1 VIAID
6 GPAGSGK
13 STVAR
18 GVAAALGLPT
28 LDTGAMYRAVALAA
42 LEAGVDLGDG
52 DAVAAA
58 ANAARIDLDD
68 GRIELDGRDV
78 SEEIRGPRVTGVVSQ
93 VSSHPAVRAV
103 LVDRQRAWVAEHGEG
118 VVEGRDIG
126 TVVLT
131 DAPVKVFI
139 TARDDIRAAR
149 RQGDEAAA
157 ARRVTVDA
165 VQQALAG
172 RDRADSTLGRATRP
186 EDAAADAV
194 VIDTSDV
201 AADDV
206 IAQVVARA
214 EQAFA

>member
-1 VIAID
+1 
-6 GPAGSGK
+6 
-13 STVAR
+13 
-18 GVAAALGLPT
+18 
-28 LDTGAMYRAVALAA
+28 
-42 LEAGVDLGDG
+42 
-52 DAVAAA
+52 
-58 ANAARIDLDD
+58 
-68 GRIELDGRDV
+68 
-78 SEEIRGPRVTGVVSQ
+78 
-93 VSSHPAVRAV
+93 
-103 LVDRQRAWVAEHGEG
+103 

-157 ARRVTVDA
+157 ARRVTVGD
-165 VQQALAG
+165 VQRALED

-186 EDAAADAV
+186 EDAAADAM

-206 IAQVVARA
+206 IARVVARA
-214 EQAFA
+214 EQAFR